1 MIKYNPK
8 EWFALIFSIDADDT
22 LKKTAPHLIGIALF
36 AYIIAYIQIDYL
48 KIDSNSSFSKVNI
61 IHTLL
66 GTVLSLLMV
75 FRTNSAYDRWWEGR
89 KLWGSLLNSSRNLAI
104 KISQFVPESDTD
116 TRIFFQKMIPNFAF
130 SLVHHLRDQTILE
143 GPNKLKSEFQDI
155 DSKILNLQNKDM
167 NLNPL
172 FISKFLFER
181 VDVLHKNGIISGD
194 KFLLLREDLNSFVD
208 ILGACDRI
216 KNSPIPHSYS
226 SFIKKFIFLFTST
239 LPIAHAVTLGYWN
252 IFVSVFCLY
261 VIMSLELL
269 AEEIEDP
276 FGLDQ
281 NDLPTENISERIK
294 ISVQEI
300 FQYTEVK

>member
-8 EWFALIFSIDADDT
+8 EWFTLIFSIDTDDT
-22 LKKTAPHLIGIALF
+22 LKKSAPYLVGIGLF
-36 AYIIAYIQIDYL
+36 AYVVAYIQVDYI
-48 KIDSNSSFSKVNI
+48 KIDNNSSFSKINI
-61 IHTLL
+61 IHNLL
-66 GTVLSLLMV
+66 GFVLSLLMV

-89 KLWGSLLNSSRNLAI
+89 KLWGSLLNSSRNLTI
-104 KISQFVPESDTD
+104 KISQFVPESDKE
-116 TRIFFQKMIPNFAF
+116 TRIFFEKMIPNFAY
-130 SLVHHLRDQTILE
+130 SLVYHLRDQTILE
-143 GPNKLKSEFQDI
+143 NSNKLKKEFQDI
-155 DSKILNLQNKDM
+155 DSKIFNLQSKGL

-172 FISKFLFER
+172 FISKFLFEK
-181 VDVLHKNGIISGD
+181 VDVLHNKGIISGD
-194 KFLLLREDLNSFVD
+194 RFLLLREDLNSFVD

-239 LPIAHAVTLGYWN
+239 LPVTHAVSLGYWN

-261 VIMSLELL
+261 VIMSLEFL

-281 NDLPTENISERIK
+281 NDVPTEDISERIK

-300 FQYTEVK
+300 FQYSEIK